1 MTYTGGI
8 DVQNFYLE
16 PDSMGQEYICAHGQ
30 SAVY

>member
-16 PDSMGQEYICAHGQ
+16 PDSMGQEKICGQ
-30 SAVY
+30 SAGY